1 MRLGLKYLIL
11 FLLTVTG
18 PVASAGHQLHDFSKA
33 FEAGKIRRCQVFGI
47 MPVNP
52 RCIEFVGGS
61 IMEDCEWKELLADDR
76 IINRG
81 IDGET
86 VGELKARLAE
96 LLRHKPSSVFL
107 EIGSGELGS
116 VKAEEIV
123 AEIEEIVE
131 AFRMN
136 DPEVRIYLMSS
147 LPPADEG
154 QMMLESVRDYNER
167 LEGISDGEDVIYVDL
182 YSAFADK
189 YGLLPAECGRS
200 NVKLSPKG
208 YAVLGAVLKKYIQ

>member
-18 PVASAGHQLHDFSKA
+18 PAASAVHQVHDFSKA

-47 MPVNP
+47 MPVNSG
-52 RCIEFVGGS
+52 CIEFVGGS

-86 VGELKARLAE
+86 VGELKSRLAG

-147 LPPADEG
+147 LPPAYED

-167 LEGISDGEDVIYVDL
+167 LEGISDGDDVIYVDL

-189 YGLLPAECGRS
+189 DGLLPAECGRS
-200 NVKLSPKG
+200 NVKLSPEG
-208 YAVLGAVLKKYIQ
+208 YAVLGTVLKKYIQ